1 MIKYLLGAILT
12 LAIIGGAF
20 SFKSN
25 EQSWQIIIHKEEA
38 FKSVTNGALRIY
50 KIGMDIFTGTDLVDK
65 ASIVLEES

>member
-25 EQSWQIIIHKEEA
+25 EQSWQIIIQKEEA

-50 KIGMDIFTGTDLVDK
+50 KIGMGLFTETKLVDK
-65 ASIVLEES
+65 ASIVLEDS

>member
-1 MIKYLLGAILT
+1 MIIILT

-20 SFKSN
+20 SFQSN
-25 EQSWQIIIHKEEA
+25 DQSWQIIVHKEEA

-50 KIGMDIFTGTDLVDK
+50 KIGLGLFTDTDLDLVDK

>member
-1 MIKYLLGAILT
+1 MIKHLLGAILT

-20 SFKSN
+20 SFQSN

-50 KIGMDIFTGTDLVDK
+50 KIGMDIFTDTDLVDK
-65 ASIVLEES
+65 DSIVLEES

>member
-20 SFKSN
+20 SFQSS

-50 KIGMDIFTGTDLVDK
+50 KIGMGIFKDTDLVDK

>member
-20 SFKSN
+20 SFQSN
-25 EQSWQIIIHKEEA
+25 DQSWQIIVHKEEA
-38 FKSVTNGALRIY
+38 FKSVTNGAPRIY
-50 KIGMDIFTGTDLVDK
+50 KIGLGLFTDTDLVDK

>member
-20 SFKSN
+20 SFQSN

>member
-50 KIGMDIFTGTDLVDK
+50 KIGMDIFTDTDLVNK

>member
-20 SFKSN
+20 SFQSN

-38 FKSVTNGALRIY
+38 FKSVTNGALRIC
-50 KIGMDIFTGTDLVDK
+50 KIGLGLFIDTDLVDK
-65 ASIVLEES
+65 ASIG

>member
-20 SFKSN
+20 SFQSN

-50 KIGMDIFTGTDLVDK
+50 KIGMDIFTDTDLVNK

>member
-50 KIGMDIFTGTDLVDK
+50 KIGMDIFTDTGLVDK

>member
-1 MIKYLLGAILT
+1 MIKYLLGVILT

-25 EQSWQIIIHKEEA
+25 DSSWQIVIHKEEA

-50 KIGMDIFTGTDLVDK
+50 KIGMSLVDK
-65 ASIVLEES
+65 AAIVLEDG

>member
-1 MIKYLLGAILT
+1 MIKYLLIAILT

-20 SFKSN
+20 SFQSN

-50 KIGMDIFTGTDLVDK
+50 KIGMDIFTDTDLVDK

>member
-25 EQSWQIIIHKEEA
+25 DQSWQIIIHKEEA

-50 KIGMDIFTGTDLVDK
+50 KIGMDIFTDTDLVDK
-65 ASIVLEES
+65 ASIVLGES